1 MYHTLDD
8 FLQDWVFESE
18 STLHLFKNLTDGS
31 LKFKPNDNVRS
42 AGRLAWH
49 ITLSMSEMISR
60 TGLSIGTIDRNEPV
74 PEQAERIYLTYADL
88 SAALTA
94 AVRQQWNDDS
104 LDEEISMFGENW
116 QKRKVLASLIKHQ
129 IHHRGQLTIVMR
141 QAGLKVA
148 GVYGPSFEE
157 WASMGMKPME

>member
-1 MYHTLDD
+1 M
-8 FLQDWVFESE
+8 
-18 STLHLFKNLTDGS
+18 
-31 LKFKPNDNVRS
+31 RS

>member
-1 MYHTLDD
+1 MYHTIDE
-8 FLQDWVFESE
+8 FLSDWVFESG
-18 STLHLFKNLTDGS
+18 STLHLFKNLTDDS

-60 TGLSIGTIDRNEPV
+60 AGLSIGTIDKTEPV
-74 PEQAERIYLTYADL
+74 PEHAEKIYQTYADL
-88 SAALTA
+88 SKALA
-94 AVRQQWNDDS
+94 DAVRQRWNDNS

-116 QKRKVLASLIKHQ
+116 PKRQVLTSLIKHQ

-141 QAGLKVA
+141 QAGLKVT
-148 GVYGPSFEE
+148 GTYGPSFEE
-157 WASMGMKPME
+157 WASMGMQPME